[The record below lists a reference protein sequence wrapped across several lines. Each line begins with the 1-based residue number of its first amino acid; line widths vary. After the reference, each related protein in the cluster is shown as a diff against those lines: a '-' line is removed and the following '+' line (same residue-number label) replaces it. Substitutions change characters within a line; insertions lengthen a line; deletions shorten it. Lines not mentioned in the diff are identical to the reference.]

1 MPTLIFI
8 RLYLKSFY
16 QKTNF
21 LTSYFYLHNP
31 KHNLLD
37 SSYSITNQIH
47 VVYPSFFQFYHHFHI
62 GMHIILLILVFHNFI
77 FVYLL
82 KYQIW
87 LFINQSLQT
96 MSYSNF
102 DTINNCLSSTSFEI
116 SHDNVTCFDKFPDTY
131 RISGILSTAFY
142 FLYFIINYIYK

>member
-82 KYQIW
+82 KYQIG
-87 LFINQSLQT
+87 LFINQSWSHYKLCPT
-96 MSYSNF
+96 
-102 DTINNCLSSTSFEI
+102 LI
-116 SHDNVTCFDKFPDTY
+116 SIQLIIAFPPLALRSHMIT
-131 RISGILSTAFY
+131 
-142 FLYFIINYIYK
+142 